1 MKRLFHGAFDR
12 KPWLAPLLFVL
23 AFVLAPLIPGGY
35 VLYIFT
41 LVLIYTLASFGTNI
55 LTGYT
60 NLISL
65 AGAVFFGIGAYGVA
79 ILTAQGVPLVVAMII
94 AASAATAIGLIL
106 AVPVLRLEEVF
117 LAIAT
122 LGFVMISTEIAKSG
136 GDFNGGEN
144 GMGAAGPAF
153 FGLPMNERSYHVFV
167 AVVLGIALWLARN
180 LSSSRFGRGFLAL
193 KGSEIAAGTLGL
205 NATHLKMV
213 AFGVCAFYTGLSGA
227 LYAPLVRFID
237 PSVFNIMVSVSFV
250 SMVIVGGL
258 GSIMGSVLGAVF
270 VTAAPQFLTYIGFDQ
285 FQRALYGVAMILTLM
300 FLPEGLASLLKR
312 KRLPGADAPAPSAR
326 VAEVPAGN
334 VPVGGAR

>member
-1 MKRLFHGAFDR
+1 MRRIFDTR
-12 KPWLAPLLFVL
+12 PWLAPLLFVL
-23 AFVLAPLIPGGY
+23 AFVLAPLLPGGY

-79 ILTAQGVPLVVAMII
+79 ILTAHGVPLVVAMVI

-144 GMGAAGPAF
+144 GMGAGAPLL
-153 FGLPMNERSYHVFV
+153 FGWAMSERVYHLFV
-167 AVVLGIALWLARN
+167 AAVLGIALWLARN
-180 LSSSRFGRGFLAL
+180 LSQSRFGRGFLAL

-205 NATHLKMV
+205 NATHLKLV

-237 PSVFNIMVSVSFV
+237 PSVFNIMVSISFV

-300 FLPEGLASLLKR
+300 FLPDGLASLLKR
-312 KRLPGADAPAPSAR
+312 KKLPGADAPTGDAP
-326 VAEVPAGN
+326 
-334 VPVGGAR
+334 

>member
-1 MKRLFHGAFDR
+1 MRELLHSR
-12 KPWLAPLLFVL
+12 PWLAPLLFVL
-23 AFVLAPLIPGGY
+23 AFVLLPLLPGGY

-79 ILTAQGVPLVVAMII
+79 ILTKNGVPLLPAMMI
-94 AASAATAIGLIL
+94 AASVATVVGLIL

-144 GMGAAGPAF
+144 GMGAAGPVL
-153 FGLPMNERSYHVFV
+153 FGFELTERWFHLFV
-167 AVVLGIALWLARN
+167 AAVLGMALWLARN
-180 LSSSRFGRGFLAL
+180 LSDSRFGRGFLAL
-193 KGSEIAAGTLGL
+193 KGSEIAARTLGL
-205 NATHLKMV
+205 NPVYLKMV
-213 AFGVCAFYTGLSGA
+213 AFGICAFYTGLSGA

-237 PSVFNIMVSVSFV
+237 PSVFNIMVSISFV

-258 GSIMGSVLGAVF
+258 GSILGSVLGAIF
-270 VTAAPQFLTYIGFDQ
+270 VVGAPQFLTYIGFDQ

-300 FLPEGLASLLKR
+300 FLPDGLASLLKR
-312 KRLPGADAPAPSAR
+312 RVPSK
-326 VAEVPAGN
+326 VN
-334 VPVGGAR
+334 NGGAK

>member
-1 MKRLFHGAFDR
+1 MRTLFDKH
-12 KPWLAPLLFVL
+12 PWLGPALFTLLFVVAPLL
-23 AFVLAPLIPGGY
+23 PGGY

-41 LVLIYTLASFGTNI
+41 LVLIYSLASFGTNI

-79 ILTAQGVPLVVAMII
+79 ILTKAGVPLVFAMLI
-94 AASAATAIGLIL
+94 AASVATVVGLLL

-122 LGFVMISTEIAKSG
+122 LGFVMISTEVAKSG

-153 FGLPMNERSYHVFV
+153 FGWAMTERSYHLFV
-167 AVVLGIALWLARN
+167 AVVLGGALWLAHN
-180 LSSSRFGRGFLAL
+180 LGNSRFGRGFLAL
-193 KGSEIAAGTLGL
+193 KGSEIAARSLGL
-205 NATHLKMV
+205 NPTTLKLI
-213 AFGVCAFYTGLSGA
+213 AFGVCAFYCGLSGA

-237 PSVFNIMVSVSFV
+237 PTVFNIMVSISFV

-258 GSIMGSVLGAVF
+258 GSIVGSVLGAVF
-270 VTAAPQFLTYIGFDQ
+270 VVGAPQFLTYIGFDQ

-300 FLPEGLASLLKR
+300 YLPDGLASLGRR
-312 KRLPGADAPAPSAR
+312 KGRSS
-326 VAEVPAGN
+326 
-334 VPVGGAR
+334 

>member
-1 MKRLFHGAFDR
+1 MSRLLHSR
-12 KPWLAPLLFVL
+12 PWLAPLAFVL
-23 AFVLAPLIPGGY
+23 AFVLLPLLPGGY

-65 AGAVFFGIGAYGVA
+65 AGAVFFGIGAYGAA
-79 ILTAQGVPLVVAMII
+79 ILTAHGVPLPVAMLLAAAI
-94 AASAATAIGLIL
+94 ATVVGLVL

-144 GMGAAGPAF
+144 GMGAAGPAL
-153 FGLPMNERSYHVFV
+153 FGLELGERSYHLFV
-167 AVVLGIALWLARN
+167 AVVLGAALWLARN
-180 LSSSRFGRGFLAL
+180 LSDSRYGRGFLAL
-193 KGSEIAAGTLGL
+193 KGSEIAARTLGL
-205 NATHLKMV
+205 NPVHLKLV
-213 AFGVCAFYTGLSGA
+213 AFGICAFYTGLSGA
-227 LYAPLVRFID
+227 LYAPAVRFVD
-237 PSVFNIMVSVSFV
+237 PSVFSIMVSISFV

-258 GSIMGSVLGAVF
+258 GSILGSVLGAIF
-270 VTAAPQFLTYIGFDQ
+270 VVGAPQFLTYIGFDQ

-300 FLPEGLASLLKR
+300 FLPDGLASLLRR
-312 KRLPGADAPAPSAR
+312 K
-326 VAEVPAGN
+326 
-334 VPVGGAR
+334 GAR